1 MDDGFLGY
9 DRARVIELG
18 RRTRAAIEFFDGVS
32 SDEPCAA
39 GAIATI
45 RGISHRVSTEWM
57 PYLTALVGDTSMLDW
72 SSDDP
77 RVPSGA
83 DVALTE
89 IADHFDALDGN
100 GDGELS
106 WEEVVAGADSGDED
120 LAAACR
126 FLIDHPL
133 AFVNTALAESTYSVG
148 DVDDLSID
156 NLDDGGWE
164 FDMDGDLALWQYMTL
179 TPATIDSAQ
188 EQNRHQRTLARPAVF
203 AAADGADDGGDI
215 DGRVSRGDLEVLM
228 EQSDDGDVI
237 GMCQYFLDHPD
248 AFERI
253 DRESPGTGF
262 DGTIAY
268 DQLYALGL
276 NQGALVGVPDPTI
289 PDALR
294 HLYGEPVD
302 HGDADTQFIHYPI
315 EPQPG
320 QGQVVITLYI
330 PTPTAG
336 VTPVEDAPVLGD
348 LLVSEGNGRGPDPT
362 AHPSDSKL
370 HLVLDYETGIV
381 TVRIPPSV
389 GLDGGVSDALPIVT
403 DMGAGGMW
411 FGRLTPAGDSNH
423 VHVAVDESG
432 VIEIDVAI
440 LNADKRTVAPWLN
453 ARCVISPAEGD
464 RVQLFWA
471 RDKFPAMEAYHIYPD
486 GEIVAL
492 ADDDADLGAVIG
504 LLSDAGVSTGVTVG

>member
-1 MDDGFLGY
+1 VDDEFLGY
-9 DRARVIELG
+9 DRARVIELR
-18 RRTRAAIEFFDGVS
+18 RRTRAAIEFFDAVS
-32 SDEPCAA
+32 SDERCAA

-72 SSDDP
+72 SPDDP
-77 RVPSGA
+77 SLPSGA

-89 IADHFDALDGN
+89 IAEHFDGLDGNGN

-106 WEEVVAGADSGDED
+106 WEEVVAGSDSGDEG

-133 AFVNTALAESTYSVG
+133 AFVNTALAQSTYSVG

-188 EQNRHQRTLARPAVF
+188 EQNRHHRTLARPAMF

-215 DGRVSRGDLEVLM
+215 DGRISRGDLDVLM
-228 EQSDDGDVI
+228 EQSDDGDVV

-276 NQGALVGVPDPTI
+276 DQGALVGVPDPTI
-289 PDALR
+289 PDVLR

-302 HGDADTQFIHYPI
+302 HGDADTQFIHVPI

-320 QGQVVITLYI
+320 QGQVVITLY
-330 PTPTAG
+330 
-336 VTPVEDAPVLGD
+336 
-348 LLVSEGNGRGPDPT
+348 NGRGPDPT
-362 AHPSDSKL
+362 AHPSDSTL
-370 HLVLDYETGIV
+370 HLVVDYETGLA

-403 DMGAGGMW
+403 DMGAGGAW

-423 VHVAVDESG
+423 VHLAVDDNG

-440 LNADKRTVAPWLN
+440 LDAGKRTVAPWLN
-453 ARCVISPAEGD
+453 ARCVISPAEGN

-471 RDKFPAMEAYHIYPD
+471 RDKSPAMEAYHIYPD

-492 ADDDADLGAVIG
+492 AAGDADLGAVIG